1 MGKPKSSEP
10 AKASAKKTKPSAK
23 KTKPSSEKPKRSFKV
38 ASVKVDG
45 KKISLD
51 NGRYTSKSGPI
62 SAAKKVASASY
73 RSKKVQ
79 SSKPVKVSIVETT
92 QKSNKKAYEYS
103 FKKQKYKEPQGP
115 FNATFKIVKV
125 GSAKKK
131 KPVSKKV

>member
-1 MGKPKSSEP
+1 MGKPKSPEP
-10 AKASAKKTKPSAK
+10 AKASARKTKTSSPKKTK
-23 KTKPSSEKPKRSFKV
+23 SSEKPKRTFKV

-73 RSKKVQ
+73 RSKKVL

-92 QKSNKKAYEYS
+92 QRSNKKAYEYT

>member
-1 MGKPKSSEP
+1 MGKPKSPEP
-10 AKASAKKTKPSAK
+10 AKASARKTKTSPKKTKS
-23 KTKPSSEKPKRSFKV
+23 SSEKQKRTFKV

-73 RSKKVQ
+73 RSKKVL

-92 QKSNKKAYEYS
+92 QRSNKKAYEYT

-125 GSAKKK
+125 GSPKKK
-131 KPVSKKV
+131 KTVSKKV

>member
-1 MGKPKSSEP
+1 MGKPKSPEP
-10 AKASAKKTKPSAK
+10 AKASARKTKTSPK
-23 KTKPSSEKPKRSFKV
+23 KRKSSEKQKRTFKV

-73 RSKKVQ
+73 RSKKVL

-92 QKSNKKAYEYS
+92 QKSNKKAYEYT

-125 GSAKKK
+125 GSPKKK
-131 KPVSKKV
+131 KTSKKV